1 MTRATGLAASSGG
14 IRDGEPTVGAG
25 GPEAAVPIVS
35 APPVRGGWLRAIW
48 SVRGDV
54 LWPLV
59 ALAVL
64 IGIWQVLAV
73 SGAFPA
79 YIFASPASVARYIPA
94 NLPKLLGATA
104 VTLKEMGLG
113 YLLALAGGVV
123 LGVLIT
129 QIKILEK
136 ALLPLLIITQVI
148 PSVAIAP
155 MLVMMLGFGSAPKV
169 VTAAIVAFF
178 PILVNTIAGL
188 RSLDNDT
195 RDLSRVLRVSRLQ
208 YLRRFAMPAAMPYIF
223 AGARIGIT
231 LAIIGAVVGEF
242 VTSNAGLGYL
252 VLQGTNAFDAQQVF
266 STLVLLAVTGILA
279 FSCVRVV
286 ERLTIPWANHL
297 EDES

>member
-1 MTRATGLAASSGG
+1 MTRVTGLPANSHRIGDGEAALGIARRDAAVSTVSTSSG
-14 IRDGEPTVGAG
+14 
-25 GPEAAVPIVS
+25 S
-35 APPVRGGWLRAIW
+35 RGRWRRAIG
-48 SVRGDV
+48 SVLSDV
-54 LWPLV
+54 AGPLV

-64 IGIWQVLAV
+64 IGIWQIIAV
-73 SGAFPA
+73 ARVFPS
-79 YIFASPASVARYIPA
+79 YVFASPTSVADYIPHD
-94 NLPKLLGATA
+94 LPKLLGATA
-104 VTLKEMGLG
+104 VTLKQMGLG

-136 ALLPLLIITQVI
+136 SLLPLLIVTQVI

-155 MLVMMLGFGSAPKV
+155 MLVLMLGFGDAPKV

-178 PILVNTIAGL
+178 PILVNTTAGL

-195 RDLSRVLRVSRLQ
+195 RDLSRVLRTSKVQ
-208 YLRRFAMPAAMPYIF
+208 YLRRFALPAAMPYIF

-231 LAIIGAVVGEF
+231 LAVIGAVVGEF
-242 VTSNAGLGYL
+242 VTANAGLGYL

-266 STLVLLAVTGILA
+266 STLVFLAATGILA
-279 FSCVRVV
+279 FSCVRIV

-297 EDES
+297 EDD